1 MFKAIFS
8 LFKSIIV
15 LAKAF
20 CSIVFIL
27 FSVVCNLT
35 KALGNVCSSLF
46 IRHKGKKEIE
56 RMKNELES
64 EEREQS
70 LDNTPNQE

>member
-27 FSVVCNLT
+27 LSVVCSLT
-35 KALGNVCSSLF
+35 KALSNVCSALF
-46 IRHKGKKEIE
+46 IRHKGNQEIK
-56 RMKNELES
+56 RLKNELEN
-64 EEREQS
+64 EEREQC
-70 LDNTPNQE
+70 LHKKPNQE